1 MNNHDENIARLY
13 RELGK
18 FFSGVIPPRLT
29 LSPSRDEVMEIFD
42 EISLI
47 ASKIDPLIQA
57 LAEYAESCTGY
68 VIDEEYKADQ
78 LRRQLDGNLLYEI
91 TCAAD
96 EAQEQL
102 MEAI

>member
-29 LSPSRDEVMEIFD
+29 LEPTREEVMEIFD

-47 ASKIDPLIQA
+47 ASKVDPLIQA
-57 LAEYAESCTGY
+57 LAEYVEDFAGY

-91 TCAAD
+91 TGAAD
-96 EAQEQL
+96 AAQERM
-102 MEAI
+102 MEAM